1 MTAPV
6 FLSNPPELKA
16 DATALAGALEG
27 AGLTVRGRVKL
38 IPGDLWDQLHHT
50 QRGTRVTAA
59 LIPPDAAADWY
70 QSDDIAR
77 AIALQVEGR
86 HRIVPV
92 YRGEPPA
99 HPPAGLMRVEP
110 ATWPLGEPP
119 TAAVAAIKAVA
130 QRMAAAPEPTPAP
143 AATTVF
149 LLYARPDADWAVWMA
164 EQLRAAGFDPRLA
177 DWNLTA
183 GQNRWLFDQGQLR
196 ADRVLLLVSEHTPA
210 NNRLQAVWTAAFDG
224 DPTGARAQLVPVL
237 LDDTPV
243 PLLLGPRVP
252 IDLRPH
258 LDEPEAAAKTL
269 TTALAPR
276 GPTGR
281 PAPFPGRRK

>member
-6 FLSNPPELKA
+6 FLSNPPDLKA
-16 DATALAGALEG
+16 DAEALAAALEQ

-38 IPGDLWDQLHHT
+38 LPGDLWDQLHYT

-59 LIPPDAAADWY
+59 LIPPDAPDEWY

-92 YRGEPPA
+92 YRGDPPS

-110 ATWPLGEPP
+110 ATWPVGEPP
-119 TAAVAAIKAVA
+119 TAAVHAIKAVA
-130 QRMAAAPEPTPAP
+130 ERMAAAPAPTPAP

-149 LLYARPDADWAVWMA
+149 LLYARPDADWALWMA
-164 EQLRAAGFDPRLA
+164 DQLAAAGFEPRLA
-177 DWNLTA
+177 DRDLTA
-183 GQNRWLFDQGQLR
+183 GQNRWLYDEGQLR
-196 ADRVLLLVSEHTPA
+196 ADRVLLLTSAHMPA
-210 NNRLQAVWTAAFDG
+210 DDRLKAVWTAAFDG
-224 DPTGARAQLVPVL
+224 DPAGTRAQLVPVL
-237 LDDTPV
+237 LDDTP
-243 PLLLGPRVP
+243 PPRLLGPLVE

-258 LDEPEAAAKTL
+258 LEDPAAAAKAL
-269 TTALAPR
+269 TAALRPR
-276 GPTGR
+276 RPTG
-281 PAPFPGRRK
+281 PAPFPGRRG